1 MWGAKL
7 SELTVHPDSPWSY
20 HMLAIAHQANGE
32 TEKAIADYP
41 KVLDLHPDDNWAKEQ
56 IVSLSKAK

>member
-1 MWGAKL
+1 
-7 SELTVHPDSPWSY
+7 
-20 HMLAIAHQANGE
+20 MLAIAHQANGE